1 MNNICDICNILDIF
15 VKRYWTS
22 LQMVLYKWSITIIII
37 IIKYT
42 SKAYV
47 EVSLSLSNASVLT
60 QGSLHDATLQAE
72 LIILYLSCGWRSSLN
87 IRS

>member
-37 IIKYT
+37 IKYT

-47 EVSLSLSNASVLT
+47 DVSLSLSNASVLT
-60 QGSLHDATLQAE
+60 QGSLHHATLQAE